1 MNWIFDQ
8 KYLKS
13 QQYRSANNLEAR
25 MNLHRRFGLNEQPWA
40 DWLMEQIPVASG
52 CRVVDIGCGPG
63 TLWRENAAR
72 LPQGEFVLADLS
84 AGMVK
89 TSSDALSADVRY
101 RFLQADAQ
109 HLPLPTAYFD
119 VAVANHMLYHVPD
132 IHLALEELK
141 RVLKPEGWLCAA
153 TNGKNHMRDLDLL
166 IQKHLPSF
174 ASVPR
179 SPARFG
185 LEMGVDMVAEHFA
198 DVRMIVHDSDLW
210 VTETQPL
217 LEYILSMWG
226 TLSDDDTWLK
236 ELADEVE
243 TCIQQDGGFRISR
256 AGGLILARKG

>member
-1 MNWIFDQ
+1 MNQIFDQ

-25 MNLHRRFGLNEQPWA
+25 INLHRRFGLNEMPWT
-40 DWLMEQIPVASG
+40 DWLMKQIPVSPG

-63 TLWRENAAR
+63 TLWRDNAAR

-89 TSSDALSADVRY
+89 TSAGALRADERY

-141 RVLKPEGWLCAA
+141 RVLKPGGWLCAA
-153 TNGKNHMRDLDLL
+153 TNGKNHLLELDLL
-166 IQKHLPSF
+166 IQKYLPSF
-174 ASVPR
+174 ASVTR
-179 SPARFG
+179 SPNRFG
-185 LEMGVDMVAEHFA
+185 LEMGADMVAEQFSE
-198 DVRMIVHDSDLW
+198 VRMIVHDSDLW

-226 TLSDDDTWLK
+226 TLSEDTTWL
-236 ELADEVE
+236 ENLAAEVE
-243 TCIQQDGGFRISR
+243 ACIQRDGGLRISR
-256 AGGLILARKG
+256 AGGLILARKD